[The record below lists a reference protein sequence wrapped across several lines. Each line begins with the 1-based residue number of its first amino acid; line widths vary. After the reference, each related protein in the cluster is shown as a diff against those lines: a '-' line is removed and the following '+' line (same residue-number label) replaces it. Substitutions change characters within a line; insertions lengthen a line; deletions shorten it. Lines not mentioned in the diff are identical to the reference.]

1 MTKPNLTD
9 DQIDHALA
17 TEDAIVPTSG
27 FSARVMARVHKTVAA
42 PPPIPFPWMRAL
54 PGFAAIL
61 VAAVMAAGADAPSQP
76 AVTLTLPPMSEP
88 ISLAV
93 GVALGSL
100 AMSFAVIQATR
111 LIGVRRAS

>member
-1 MTKPNLTD
+1 
-9 DQIDHALA
+9 
-17 TEDAIVPTSG
+17 
-27 FSARVMARVHKTVAA
+27 MARVHETAAA

-76 AVTLTLPPMSEP
+76 AVTLPPMSEP